1 MFGGQAEKGME
12 GRLEVDLRY
21 LRAVGSW
28 ETNRGE

>member
-1 MFGGQAEKGME
+1 MSAGQGGKGEMGLE

-28 ETNRGE
+28 